1 VVELATAI
9 IKSTRPKQ
17 WIKNLALFAAL
28 IFSGNLFNQILF
40 YKVVLAVFVF
50 FLASSA
56 SYLLNDIL
64 DKEKDRIHPFK
75 KNRPVA
81 KGLITVQNALFLS
94 IIFATTSLYIAILIS
109 FFLFLII
116 LVYLLLQVFY
126 STLLKKMAVLDIL
139 VIAAGFVLR
148 VFAGAFVI
156 NAHLS
161 VWFLLCVISLSLFL
175 AAGKRRAEIAVSHLS
190 IYKPEILDSY
200 LAMFGNAAWVSWSLF
215 AFFESSPTAGPT
227 LSILNQLPLTIA
239 GVNKWLMLTIPIV
252 IFGIMRYLKIIYD
265 KIDASVPEK
274 IFWADRQLFASVLI
288 WVFLVIFIIYFPAD

>member
-1 VVELATAI
+1 
-9 IKSTRPKQ
+9 
-17 WIKNLALFAAL
+17 
-28 IFSGNLFNQILF
+28 
-40 YKVVLAVFVF
+40 
-50 FLASSA
+50 
-56 SYLLNDIL
+56 
-64 DKEKDRIHPFK
+64 
-75 KNRPVA
+75 
-81 KGLITVQNALFLS
+81 
-94 IIFATTSLYIAILIS
+94 
-109 FFLFLII
+109 
-116 LVYLLLQVFY
+116 
-126 STLLKKMAVLDIL
+126 MAVLDIL